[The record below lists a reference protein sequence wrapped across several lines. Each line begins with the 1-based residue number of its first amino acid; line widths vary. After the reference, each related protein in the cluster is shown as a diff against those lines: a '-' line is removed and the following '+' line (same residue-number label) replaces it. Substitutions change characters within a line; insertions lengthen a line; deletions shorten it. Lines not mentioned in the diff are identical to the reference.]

1 MQGGYAGT
9 GGLQRPRDRHQRRA
23 GDERDDRGVD
33 VDPAAQPWL
42 TDEISDTIDD
52 RFGEIL
58 CVDARRLL
66 LSLVGID
73 LNHVTSD

>member
-1 MQGGYAGT
+1 M
-9 GGLQRPRDRHQRRA
+9 
-23 GDERDDRGVD
+23 
-33 VDPAAQPWL
+33 
-42 TDEISDTIDD
+42 SDAIDH

-58 CVDARRLL
+58 RVDARRLL

>member
-1 MQGGYAGT
+1 
-9 GGLQRPRDRHQRRA
+9 
-23 GDERDDRGVD
+23 